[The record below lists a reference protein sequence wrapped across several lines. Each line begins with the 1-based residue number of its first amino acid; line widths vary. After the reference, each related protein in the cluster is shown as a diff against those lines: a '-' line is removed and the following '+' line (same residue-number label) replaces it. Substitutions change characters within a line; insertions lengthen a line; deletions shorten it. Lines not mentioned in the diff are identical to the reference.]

1 MNDRS
6 IEDSDTNHWEDMRNL
21 LTKYHDQFIE
31 TKDLIES
38 KNETVHPDL
47 VEAIKVIEKQIN
59 AHWVRR

>member
-1 MNDRS
+1 
-6 IEDSDTNHWEDMRNL
+6 MRNL